1 MNNDLLIK
9 TTNRVAMYATVALIY
24 WVFTFLTITVFDLK
38 IFRERMTE
46 MFFLSLL
53 GIFAILGGAII
64 LNVMSNLSKIS
75 AAVSPINEA
84 IPVQSQISKVRRIL
98 LILCFPLIVA
108 VLFLGNNLSAER
120 KKTLLIRAAENLV
133 AENQS
138 SLTSLADYK
147 FTPNYVKNTESTLN
161 VLNKIDRS
169 FPELMVIF
177 PDSIEGKSLYL
188 GFRGRHYSDDGK
200 NEIEKSTYIYS
211 TSREEREYLEK
222 VFTTGQTELR
232 FHAEK
237 GNYQLYF
244 PTIIAG
250 KKLVLY
256 FSDFQRYGKF
266 GS

>member
-1 MNNDLLIK
+1 MNHDLLIK
-9 TTNRVAMYATVALIY
+9 TTNRVAMYATAALIY

-46 MFFLSLL
+46 IFFLSLL

-75 AAVSPINEA
+75 TAVSPALEIV
-84 IPVQSQISKVRRIL
+84 PVQSQGSKVR
-98 LILCFPLIVA
+98 LIVLGLCFPLIVA
-108 VLFLGNNLSAER
+108 VLFIGNNLSAER
-120 KKTLLIRAAENLV
+120 KKDLLIRAAVNLV
-133 AENQS
+133 SENQA
-138 SLTSLADYK
+138 SLRILADYK
-147 FTPNYVKNTESTLN
+147 FTSDYVKNTESTLN

-169 FPELMVIF
+169 FPEVMVVF
-177 PDSIEGKSLYL
+177 PDSIDGKNLYL
-188 GFRGRHYSDDGK
+188 GFGGRRYRDDDK
-200 NEIEKSTYIYS
+200 KEIEKSTYIYS

-222 VFTTGQTELR
+222 VFTTDQTDFR
-232 FHAEK
+232 FHAGK

-244 PTIIAG
+244 PTLVAG

>member
-1 MNNDLLIK
+1 
-9 TTNRVAMYATVALIY
+9 MYATVALIY
-24 WVFTFLTITVFDLK
+24 WVFTFLIITIIDLK

-75 AAVSPINEA
+75 AAVSQVNEA
-84 IPVQSQISKVRRIL
+84 MYVQSQASRAR
-98 LILCFPLIVA
+98 LIALGLCFPLIVA
-108 VLFLGNNLSAER
+108 GLFVGNNLSAEK
-120 KKTLLIRAAENLV
+120 KKTVLIHAAENFV
-133 AENQS
+133 TENQS

-147 FTPNYVKNTESTLN
+147 FNPNYVKSTANTLN
-161 VLNKIDRS
+161 ILNKIDQS
-169 FPELMVIF
+169 FPEVMVIF
-177 PDSIEGKSLYL
+177 PDSIDGKSLYL
-188 GFRGRHYSDDGK
+188 GFGGRRYSDKDK
-200 NEIEKSTYIYS
+200 KEIEKSTYIYS
-211 TSREEREYLEK
+211 TSREEREYLAE
-222 VFTTGQTELR
+222 VFSTGQTELR

>member
-1 MNNDLLIK
+1 
-9 TTNRVAMYATVALIY
+9 
-24 WVFTFLTITVFDLK
+24 
-38 IFRERMTE
+38 MTE

-75 AAVSPINEA
+75 TAVSSA
-84 IPVQSQISKVRRIL
+84 HDSTPVKSESSKLR
-98 LILCFPLIVA
+98 LIVLGLCFPLIVA
-108 VLFLGNNLSAER
+108 VLFVGNNLSAER

-138 SLTSLADYK
+138 SLTSLVDYQ
-147 FTPNYVKNTESTLN
+147 FSSDYVKSTENTLN

-169 FPELMVIF
+169 FPEVMVIF
-177 PDSIEGKSLYL
+177 PDSIEGKNLYL
-188 GFRGRHYSDDGK
+188 GFGGRRYSDDEK
-200 NEIEKSTYIYS
+200 KKIEKSTYIYS
-211 TSREEREYLEK
+211 TSRDERKYLEK
-222 VFTTGQTELR
+222 IFTTGQTEFR
-232 FHAEK
+232 FHADK